1 VCVVFKI
8 YRNTDV
14 HAGEEDDT
22 MGLSIRAAIGS
33 GALLFVVGVGAAQAV
48 PIAAL
53 HPSNQGISAFGFAFD
68 PATNTITLRETWSG
82 TGPGIVQMSGL
93 DAGVA
98 YRVNKIITN
107 ASGADWISF
116 AQELL
121 DPAGFADDTDDPTP
135 AFAPPGFTSSNDT
148 DGLSFAQG
156 FGLPRTSAVFSN
168 VDVDELGG
176 RDFLDF
182 FGGSLLDGGVD
193 NMNFGVSD
201 NNGLGGPNCNGTS
214 CPNQPFLLVQRPN
227 ARSVTAVPQ
236 PGSLLLL
243 GAGLLGAAFVAHW
256 RLAAR

>member
-1 VCVVFKI
+1 
-8 YRNTDV
+8 
-14 HAGEEDDT
+14 

-53 HPSNQGISAFGFAFD
+53 HPSSQGISAFDFAFD
-68 PATNTITLRETWSG
+68 PITNTITLRETWSG

-93 DAGVA
+93 DTGVS
-98 YRVNKIITN
+98 YIVNKLITN

-121 DPAGFADDTDDPTP
+121 DPEGFADDTDDPAP
-135 AFAPPGFTSSNDT
+135 VFAPPGFTSSNDF

-156 FGLPRTSAVFSN
+156 SGLPRTSTVFGN

-182 FGGSLLDGGVD
+182 FNGSLASGGVD
-193 NMNFGVSD
+193 NMNFGVRD
-201 NNGLGGPNCNGTS
+201 NNGLGAAVCDGTS

-227 ARSVTAVPQ
+227 ARSVTTVPQ

-243 GAGLLGAAFVAHW
+243 GAGLLGAVFVVRW
-256 RLAAR
+256 RLGAR